1 MCPFHGVA
9 FLSVVK
15 VKAAL
20 LSLNTAELV
29 TKVNLSKKTLNH
41 CFVAQR
47 PALHDPRKPPPTPLG
62 TPMFCA
68 CPPQSFRPKPPLSH
82 RFQTRG
88 AIVFQICIS
97 PVLPSMLLQSILLCE
112 ISLVVECNK
121 LSHDSIPSL
130 PLSFWFHSHLLL
142 VPAFAICFAS
152 VVVMFWFL

>member
-1 MCPFHGVA
+1 MGLHFC
-9 FLSVVK
+9 
-15 VKAAL
+15 L
-20 LSLNTAELV
+20 LLKSKQHCCLQTQQSWSQ
-29 TKVNLSKKTLNH
+29 KSICQKKTLNH

-130 PLSFWFHSHLLL
+130 PLSFWFCSHLLL
-142 VPAFAICFAS
+142 APAFAICFAS